1 MSSAG
6 RKMTLGEYV
15 DKFIEEHAIAEA
27 DGQVILDVTSQE
39 AEDLGFFFIR
49 GICGFMQGINQVRFL
64 RRLPRTIDEAGDDD
78 LIEGEED
85 EEIKEFVN

>member
-1 MSSAG
+1 
-6 RKMTLGEYV
+6 
-15 DKFIEEHAIAEA
+15 
-27 DGQVILDVTSQE
+27 
-39 AEDLGFFFIR
+39 
-49 GICGFMQGINQVRFL
+49 VRFL